1 MTKQVTVRTQIKEL
15 AVIDGKPLS
24 VSEDF
29 YTAIEEEVK
38 KMMEKACKRAKANSR
53 NTVMGRDI

>member
-1 MTKQVTVRTQIKEL
+1 MTKTATVRTQIKEL

-29 YTAIEEEVK
+29 YSTLEDEVK
-38 KMMEKACKRAKANSR
+38 KIIEKACKRAKSNSR